1 MPLLILVNQLGNGP
15 VLPLEHV
22 PRPRIPGL
30 GEVALFEHPLPQR
43 VELLRPGGAADDGL
57 VEVVTE
63 DGDDPARAKDAV
75 HLQAK
80 S

>member
-1 MPLLILVNQLGNGP
+1 MPLLILVNQLGDSP

-30 GEVALFEHPLPQR
+30 GEVALLEHPLPQR
-43 VELLRPGGAADDGL
+43 VELLCPGAADGL

-75 HLQAK
+75 HLPAK